1 MGKTREGL
9 VSTFQLFQL
18 DKKTAVLE
26 MVIKR
31 PSDVLYLLYSKECIL
46 QPSRCRDEAHNSL
59 LNRTGL
65 IK

>member
-31 PSDVLYLLYSKECIL
+31 PSDVLYLLYSTAEPL
-46 QPSRCRDEAHNSL
+46 P
-59 LNRTGL
+59 
-65 IK
+65 

>member
-18 DKKTAVLE
+18 DKTAVLE

-65 IK
+65 IT